1 MTGIASGT
9 PQNGF
14 DLVNHMTMGT
24 YSVGLTKGIL
34 FNLHV
39 KGYTMIIEIVI
50 CSYQNLWVSIETRLI
65 ISIEILINI
74 YT

>member
-1 MTGIASGT
+1 MIFLNRVIMTGIASGT

-50 CSYQNLWVSIETRLI
+50 SSYQTFESVLKLD
-65 ISIEILINI
+65 
-74 YT
+74 

>member
-34 FNLHV
+34 INPHV
-39 KGYTMIIEIVI
+39 KGCTMMIEIMI
-50 CSYQNLWVSIETRLI
+50 SSYQNL
-65 ISIEILINI
+65 
-74 YT
+74 